1 MYEEKGIDY
10 PIGHAR
16 WTAQRNMGAVLEL
29 MAQGKLP
36 VEKLTTH
43 RFPIERAAGAYD
55 LITSRK
61 EPFLGILIEY
71 PAPPEKP
78 MMRLDLRASA
88 APSGKLGV
96 SVVGAGNFARLV
108 MLPNLPRVGDFEFRG
123 LCTAK
128 GMSAEHT
135 GRRSRFAFATTD
147 VEEVWKDEATR
158 AVFIATRHDLH
169 AELVMAALRAGKHV
183 FVEKPLCTRTEELD
197 AIAALVQELGA
208 RCPLLTVGFNRR
220 FSPATREL
228 RRFFEGVVP
237 LSVSHRFSPGALPPD
252 HWTQDEEVG
261 GGRIVGEA
269 CHAIDTC
276 TAIVGSPPVRVFAE
290 SVAKVGGLQ
299 ITDDRVFITL
309 RHANGSISSISYQ
322 GAGDRAAPAERI
334 EVFGDGR
341 TGCVE
346 GWDRIDLWTGGRH
359 RKASGGKDKGHRT
372 EFETFLSACRAGGE
386 WPIPWEQLY
395 AVTWASLMAVRSLRE
410 GRPIAID
417 EVDDLE

>member
-1 MYEEKGIDY
+1 
-10 PIGHAR
+10 
-16 WTAQRNMGAVLEL
+16 
-29 MAQGKLP
+29 
-36 VEKLTTH
+36 
-43 RFPIERAAGAYD
+43 
-55 LITSRK
+55 
-61 EPFLGILIEY
+61 
-71 PAPPEKP
+71 
-78 MMRLDLRASA
+78 
-88 APSGKLGV
+88 
-96 SVVGAGNFARLV
+96 
-108 MLPNLPRVGDFEFRG
+108 
-123 LCTAK
+123 
-128 GMSAEHT
+128 
-135 GRRSRFAFATTD
+135 
-147 VEEVWKDEATR
+147 
-158 AVFIATRHDLH
+158 
-169 AELVMAALRAGKHV
+169 
-183 FVEKPLCTRTEELD
+183 
-197 AIAALVQELGA
+197 
-208 RCPLLTVGFNRR
+208 
-220 FSPATREL
+220 
-228 RRFFEGVVP
+228 
-237 LSVSHRFSPGALPPD
+237 
-252 HWTQDEEVG
+252 
-261 GGRIVGEA
+261 
-269 CHAIDTC
+269 
-276 TAIVGSPPVRVFAE
+276 VRVFAE